1 MRVAAGEGGGESW
14 TPASQHLA
22 VQQIDRLNLVSC
34 VKLVFALEDTDQGHA
49 VRLPSTRRN
58 MGNYLGRSMT
68 TFADVTFLSP
78 MFLAVLLLGLGWSPS
93 SIFMLEFPA
102 QFKYRIVKNSSCNMY
117 IWIIKTSGR
126 VESESS
132 GG

>member
-34 VKLVFALEDTDQGHA
+34 IKLVFALEDTDQGHA

-58 MGNYLGRSMT
+58 MGKYLGRSMT
-68 TFADVTFLSP
+68 TFADVTFLST
-78 MFLAVLLLGLGWSPS
+78 MSLAVLGLGWPPS
-93 SIFMLEFPA
+93 SIFVLEFPA
-102 QFKYRIVKNSSCNMY
+102 QFKNSIVNNSSCNMY
-117 IWIIKTSGR
+117 ICIIKTSGR
-126 VESESS
+126 VKSES
-132 GG
+132 GGG